1 MKHLIRWTLAFASS
15 IMLFSCYDV
24 EDPGPLQ
31 DTTKEYGIIDFDRLE
46 MGSGFNIT
54 VEQGNTFLIRAE
66 GDRRNINDLDVYK
79 SGNTLVIEYD
89 DQEDRKHQTF
99 ITIQLPVLRS
109 VVFSG
114 GSVSVISGFESD
126 GELDVHLSGGS
137 LAQLDAGYKDLN
149 IVLSGGSTLKMHGLG
164 DYLHADIS
172 GASLLSGFDYPVR
185 DADVNLSGGS
195 NARLTVSDHLKVNA
209 SGASSVL
216 YRGNPVVEET
226 LAGEISVHSH

>member
-1 MKHLIRWTLAFASS
+1 
-15 IMLFSCYDV
+15 
-24 EDPGPLQ
+24 
-31 DTTKEYGIIDFDRLE
+31 

-89 DQEDRKHQTF
+89 EQQDRKHQTY

-109 VVFSG
+109 VIFSG

-126 GELDVHLSGGS
+126 EDLDVHLSGGS

-149 IVLSGGSTLKMHGLG
+149 VVLSGGSTLKMHGLG
-164 DYLHADIS
+164 DYLSADIS

-185 DADVNLSGGS
+185 HADVNLSGAS
-195 NARLTVSDHLKVNA
+195 SARLTVSDHLKVTA

-216 YRGNPVVEET
+216 YRGNPLITKT
-226 LAGEISVHSH
+226 LSGESSVHSD